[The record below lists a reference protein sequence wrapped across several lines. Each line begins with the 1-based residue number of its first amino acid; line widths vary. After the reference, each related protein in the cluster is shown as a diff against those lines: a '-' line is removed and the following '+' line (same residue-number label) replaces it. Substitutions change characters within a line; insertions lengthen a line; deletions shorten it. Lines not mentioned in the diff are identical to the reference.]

1 MNDFLTSLSYIDGDP
16 EILPYSVIKD
26 QDPGR
31 PNYACGQIKIN
42 STFGQKIFDISKN
55 KRYKTY
61 LEIGTWC
68 GLGTTKC
75 ILDGLILRN
84 NNQRDGSKLVSI
96 ESNEKFYRIT
106 NQYWTKFFT
115 VHKLDSNMFSLRC
128 GSLVSYGQLDSN
140 YITDSGDTKETYDY
154 NQDIKSGEN
163 VNVEEDIDVLC
174 LDGGHFSTTIEWD
187 MYKGQISVIILDDTK
202 TSKTR
207 NIVAEIQNSNIWSIS
222 YMSDFRN
229 GELIAQKRDL

>member
-16 EILPYSVIKD
+16 EILPYSVITD

-42 STFGQKIFDISKN
+42 STFGQNIFDISKD
-55 KRYKTY
+55 KRYKNY

-115 VHKLDSNMFSLRC
+115 VHKLDSSMFSLRF
-128 GSLVSYGQLDSN
+128 GSLVSYDELDSK
-140 YITDSGDTKETYDY
+140 YITDSGHTKETYDY
-154 NQDIKSGEN
+154 NQDIKSGPI
-163 VNVEEDIDVLC
+163 VNVDETVDVLC
-174 LDGGHFSTTIEWD
+174 LDGGHFSTSIEWD
-187 MYKGQISVIILDDTK
+187 MYKDQISVIILDDIK

-222 YMSDFRN
+222 YISDFRN

>member
-16 EILPYSVIKD
+16 EILPYSVITD

-42 STFGQKIFDISKN
+42 STFGQKIFDISKD
-55 KRYKTY
+55 KRYKNY

-115 VHKLDSNMFSLRC
+115 IHKLDSSMFSLRF
-128 GSLVSYGQLDSN
+128 GSLVSYDELDSK
-140 YITDSGDTKETYDY
+140 YITDSGHTKETYDY
-154 NQDIKSGEN
+154 NQDIKSGPI
-163 VNVEEDIDVLC
+163 VNVDETVDVLC
-174 LDGGHFSTTIEWD
+174 LDGGHFSTSIEWD
-187 MYKGQISVIILDDTK
+187 MYKDQISVIILDDIK

-222 YMSDFRN
+222 YISDFRN